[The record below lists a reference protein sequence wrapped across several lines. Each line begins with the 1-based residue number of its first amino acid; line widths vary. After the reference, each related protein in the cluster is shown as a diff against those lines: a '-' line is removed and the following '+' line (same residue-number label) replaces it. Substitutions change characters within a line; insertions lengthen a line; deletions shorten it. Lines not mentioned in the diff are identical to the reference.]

1 MQFRLCEHVALN
13 SLLLDNL
20 FGCSH
25 RNITE
30 YGQSLNQY
38 NFVCFTLRKLVTR
51 RKCSAINMFN
61 LNNDLIHQ
69 LEIIKKIAKFP

>member
-13 SLLLDNL
+13 RLSLGNL

-30 YGQSLNQY
+30 YGQSSNRY
-38 NFVCFTLRKLVTR
+38 NFVCFTLRELVTR
-51 RKCSAINMFN
+51 RKCSAINMLN
-61 LNNDLIHQ
+61 LNNDLTHQ